1 MQVVQF
7 IKEGNTLECPEN
19 TPKSVYKVMSTC
31 WASSPGSRPSF
42 RKLFADLDT
51 IEGELV
57 LIQKHINTSQRST
70 PQSPSKCFVWDLLKK
85 CTLMNFKLMVYS
97 DKNVRFCIVKLP
109 MMQADDFKSRS
120 ATFSVIFI
128 RFRQFLLS

>member
-1 MQVVQF
+1 M
-7 IKEGNTLECPEN
+7 
-19 TPKSVYKVMSTC
+19 
-31 WASSPGSRPSF
+31 
-42 RKLFADLDT
+42 ADSLT
-51 IEGELV
+51 T
-57 LIQKHINTSQRST
+57 KRSQRVREAICRKSAQT
-70 PQSPSKCFVWDLLKK
+70 FHLPLVKYEDEY
-85 CTLMNFKLMVYS
+85 NFKLMVYS